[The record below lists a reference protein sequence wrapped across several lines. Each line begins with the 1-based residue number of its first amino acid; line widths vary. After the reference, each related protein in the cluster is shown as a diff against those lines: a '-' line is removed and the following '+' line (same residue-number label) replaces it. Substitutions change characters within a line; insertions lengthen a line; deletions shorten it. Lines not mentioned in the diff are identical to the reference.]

1 MATASPPSPRT
12 RSKPKK
18 ESSFLGS
25 LARFAILA
33 WILRCLVVEPF
44 YIPSGSMQPNMAI
57 GDYLFVEK
65 WPYGYSRMSFLWQF
79 PPISGRI
86 FPHLPARGDVV
97 VFKPPGRENETWVKR
112 VIGLPGDTIAV
123 DNGTVILNG
132 QPISKTPIGDTAI
145 PVTPNSPCRSIGHA
159 PRLGRTPTGAETCL
173 YPAFRE
179 TLPGGRSFT
188 TLDQADVP
196 ADHFDAVTVPAG
208 TVFMMGDN
216 RDDSEDSRFSPD
228 IGGAG
233 FVPLDHLVGRAGF
246 AFWSTDGSA
255 SYVQPW
261 TWFTALRAH
270 RLGTAY

>member
-1 MATASPPSPRT
+1 
-12 RSKPKK
+12 
-18 ESSFLGS
+18 
-25 LARFAILA
+25 
-33 WILRCLVVEPF
+33 
-44 YIPSGSMQPNMAI
+44 
-57 GDYLFVEK
+57 LFN
-65 WPYGYSRMSFLWQF
+65 R
-79 PPISGRI
+79 
-86 FPHLPARGDVV
+86 LPTRGDVV

-132 QPISKTPIGDTAI
+132 QPVTKTSIGDAAI
-145 PVTPNSPCRSIGHA
+145 PLSANSPCRSIGGA
-159 PRLGRTPTGAETCL
+159 ARIGRTAAGAEACL
-173 YPAFRE
+173 YPAFQE

-196 ADHFDAVTVPAG
+196 ADHFDPVTVPAG

-216 RDDSEDSRFSPD
+216 RDDSEDSRFSPAV
-228 IGGAG
+228 GGAG

-261 TWFTALRAH
+261 TWFTALRAR